1 MPELADAFTGFPL
14 TALDFYEDLEADN
27 SKTFWAAHK
36 QTYEEAV
43 RAPMTALT
51 AELEAEFGPAKIF
64 RPYRDVR
71 FAADKSPYKDHQ
83 GAVAATMPGV
93 GWYVQIGA
101 AGLFV
106 AGGCYMMSPA
116 ALATLR
122 ATIDDDVRG
131 AELEHILADA
141 TAAGFTIGGDQLK
154 TKPKGY
160 PADHPRIELLR
171 HKSLTARR
179 EFGAPDWL
187 STPAAATEIRRAW
200 TELRPLVEWFTGVF
214 EGIEH

>member
-1 MPELADAFTGFPL
+1 MDAFTGFPL
-14 TALDFYEDLEADN
+14 AALDFYEDLEADN
-27 SKTFWAAHK
+27 SKAFWTAHK
-36 QTYEEAV
+36 QTYDEAV
-43 RAPMTALT
+43 RAPMAALT

-71 FAADKSPYKDHQ
+71 FSADKVPYKNHQ
-83 GAVAATMPGV
+83 GAVAATAPGV

-131 AELEHILADA
+131 AEL
-141 TAAGFTIGGDQLK
+141 
-154 TKPKGY
+154 
-160 PADHPRIELLR
+160 
-171 HKSLTARR
+171 
-179 EFGAPDWL
+179 
-187 STPAAATEIRRAW
+187 
-200 TELRPLVEWFTGVF
+200 
-214 EGIEH
+214 